1 MKTEHPALGLLTDL
15 IEDIK
20 TESASQNVTKEQ
32 TYAAQMEL
40 TNIPEDS
47 LKQWTNMPPISD
59 ELYQELVKEFN
70 NERHYFFND
79 SYNLED

>member
-1 MKTEHPALGLLTDL
+1 MKTQFIPKNDTEDMNIELLNV
-15 IEDIK
+15 INEDV
-20 TESASQNVTKEQ
+20 ENVKEW
-32 TYAAQMEL
+32 
-40 TNIPEDS
+40 S
-47 LKQWTNMPPISD
+47 NMPPISD

>member
-1 MKTEHPALGLLTDL
+1 M
-15 IEDIK
+15 
-20 TESASQNVTKEQ
+20 NKEQ
-32 TYAAQMEL
+32 TYAAQIEL

-47 LKQWTNMPPISD
+47 LKQWTNMPPISE

-70 NERHYFFND
+70 NERKYFFND